1 MLNEARM
8 IATADFRIS
17 PSGRKVH
24 KMKKIADDDYHK
36 EKDLDNDGDNDAQ
49 DKKLA
54 KESVVPSHMQ
64 GKQKPYVSSDGKGNY
79 EVLGNKGQTKAEF
92 SRKEHGKD
100 AQSKAQAHL
109 KSKYNEYMKEDT
121 ELEEAVDKQEQR
133 FIQLARLGLVDKS
146 DVSKLRIAM
155 DQLKADKPLTM
166 QQRSLLLGVMSDLVG
181 LVTGDDT
188 IFQRAKMDLQKEET
202 EIIEE
207 DSVLV
212 EYDSVNGKY
221 VHKAKPGNYGG
232 SAKDKHV
239 VDTLSGPK
247 KSELKDIEDKKK
259 VKEEVE
265 QIDEISK
272 KTLGSYIKKASTDV
286 GHKVATAVHGG
297 QAAKDLD
304 KAGHKEWG
312 DKEYDRSNANYKKAK
327 DRVSG
332 IAKATDRLTKEEL
345 ELDEGQMKR
354 LATDSEEDKRLGSW
368 RKETPWMKA
377 KGTTTDKSGAK
388 HTPMSTAKHLARLAL
403 KKQQSKTPQSK

>member
-1 MLNEARM
+1 MKSFKDILGEAKFVSS
-8 IATADFRIS
+8 ADFKIS

-24 KMKKIADDDYHK
+24 KMKKIADDDYEKKDDDK
-36 EKDLDNDGDNDAQ
+36 E
-49 DKKLA
+49 
-54 KESVVPSHMQ
+54 
-64 GKQKPYVSSDGKGNY
+64 
-79 EVLGNKGQTKAEF
+79 EVK
-92 SRKEHGKD
+92 
-100 AQSKAQAHL
+100 
-109 KSKYNEYMKEDT
+109 
-121 ELEEAVDKQEQR
+121 EAVDKQEQR

-166 QQRSLLLGVMSDLVG
+166 QQRGMLLSVMSDLVG

-188 IFQRAKMDLQKEET
+188 IFQRVKMDLQKEET

-212 EYDSVNGKY
+212 EYDSVNGRY

-265 QIDEISK
+265 
-272 KTLGSYIKKASTDV
+272 
-286 GHKVATAVHGG
+286 
-297 QAAKDLD
+297 
-304 KAGHKEWG
+304 
-312 DKEYDRSNANYKKAK
+312 
-327 DRVSG
+327 
-332 IAKATDRLTKEEL
+332 
-345 ELDEGQMKR
+345 LDEGQMKR
-354 LATDSEEDKRLGSW
+354 LATDAEEDKRTGSW

-377 KGTTTDKSGAK
+377 KDTTTDKSGAK

>member
-1 MLNEARM
+1 MKSFKDILNEARM

-54 KESVVPSHMQ
+54 KEAKKIDELTLHYSADDANN
-64 GKQKPYVSSDGKGNY
+64 KVSA
-79 EVLGNKGQTKAEF
+79 NKMK
-92 SRKEHGKD
+92 
-100 AQSKAQAHL
+100 AHL
-109 KSKYNEYMKEDT
+109 AKRGISADHQGGSGHRAVLKVDTKNASDSAYVKNKVKGRYDVSVKEEV

-166 QQRSLLLGVMSDLVG
+166 QQRGMLLSVMSDLVG

-188 IFQRAKMDLQKEET
+188 IFQRAKMDLRKEET

-265 QIDEISK
+265 
-272 KTLGSYIKKASTDV
+272 
-286 GHKVATAVHGG
+286 
-297 QAAKDLD
+297 
-304 KAGHKEWG
+304 
-312 DKEYDRSNANYKKAK
+312 
-327 DRVSG
+327 
-332 IAKATDRLTKEEL
+332 
-345 ELDEGQMKR
+345 LDEGQMKR
-354 LATDSEEDKRLGSW
+354 LATDAEEDKRTGSW

-377 KGTTTDKSGAK
+377 KDTTTDKSGAK